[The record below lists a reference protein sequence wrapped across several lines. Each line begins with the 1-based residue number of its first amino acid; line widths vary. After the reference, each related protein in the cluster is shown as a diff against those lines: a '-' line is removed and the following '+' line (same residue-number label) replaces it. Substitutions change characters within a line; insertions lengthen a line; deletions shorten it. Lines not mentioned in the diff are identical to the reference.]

1 MRFLPHL
8 LAAAG
13 KQLWEQPRQE
23 EELNQKVFYS
33 LHSPLESGFKTE
45 ITYIYVTLTRKIVS
59 ACIDYMP
66 LFEIAHQ
73 STHSLVGTCLS
84 GFGDRTSGRLLEC
97 LLLEHYYTDCFRKI
111 FEPTRKISDGR
122 IKSLLRKRCPTNAKS
137 RFSLRF

>member
-13 KQLWEQPRQE
+13 RQLWEQPRQE

-66 LFEIAHQ
+66 LFEIATKAATRVLTTGALLH
-73 STHSLVGTCLS
+73 
-84 GFGDRTSGRLLEC
+84 RL
-97 LLLEHYYTDCFRKI
+97 F
-111 FEPTRKISDGR
+111 
-122 IKSLLRKRCPTNAKS
+122 
-137 RFSLRF
+137 